1 MPVERE
7 IFGHLPDGTAIER
20 VTLRQDAGLSARIIS
35 YGAALQALL
44 VPDRAGAVDDVV
56 LGFDELAPY
65 TVPGCYF
72 GMTVG
77 RYANRIAGGGF
88 VIDGTNVSLACNNGP
103 NALHGGVH
111 GVSRKA
117 WTIVSGADGPVPA
130 LTLAC
135 RSPDGEE
142 GYPGTL
148 ETRLTYSLPAPGE
161 LMLDITATSDRATV
175 VNLTNHSFFNLDGTS
190 AGDILQHRL
199 QIAADRFLAVDE
211 TAIPLQEPPRDV
223 TGTPFDFREPH
234 LIGARIRHPDEQLRR
249 GRGYDH
255 NFCLVPA
262 DGLPEDGFPAPG
274 LRLAARVEAPRSGRI
289 MELHTD
295 QPGLQLYSGN
305 FLDGSVAGKG
315 GRLYRQAD
323 ALCLEPQIW
332 PDAPNRRD
340 FPSARLTPGAVYR
353 HRTLYR
359 FTAGNAPHTSISH

>member
-20 VTLRQDAGLSARIIS
+20 VTLRRDGGLTARIIS

-44 VPDRAGAVDDVV
+44 VADSAGAIDDVV
-56 LGFDELAPY
+56 LGFDALEPY
-65 TVPGCYF
+65 TRPGCYF

-77 RYANRIAGGGF
+77 RYANRIAGGRF
-88 VIDGTNVSLACNNGP
+88 VIDGAQVSLARNNGP
-103 NALHGGVH
+103 NALHGGID
-111 GVSRKA
+111 GFSRKA
-117 WTIVSGADGPVPA
+117 WRIVSAEDGPVPT

-142 GYPGTL
+142 GYPGTV
-148 ETRLTYSLPAPGE
+148 ETRLRYSLPAPGE
-161 LMLDITATSDRATV
+161 LLLDITATSDRATV
-175 VNLTNHSFFNLDGTS
+175 VNLTNHSFFNLDGTT

-199 QIAADRFLAVDE
+199 QIAADHFLAVDE
-211 TAIPLQEPPRDV
+211 TAIPLQEPPRSV
-223 TGTPFDFREPH
+223 TGTPFDFREAHP
-234 LIGARIRHPDEQLRR
+234 IGARIRHPDEQLRR

-262 DGLPEDGFPAPG
+262 GGLPADGLPTDGLPVDG

-289 MELHTD
+289 MELHTN

-305 FLDGSVAGKG
+305 FLDGSVAGKH
-315 GRLYRQAD
+315 GRLHRQAD
-323 ALCLEPQIW
+323 AFCLEPQIW
-332 PDAPNRRD
+332 PDAPNRPD
-340 FPSARLTPGAVYR
+340 FPSARLTPGMIYR

-359 FTAGNAPHTSISH
+359 FTA

>member
-103 NALHGGVH
+103 NALHGGLD
-111 GVSRKA
+111 GFSRKA
-117 WTIVSGADGPVPA
+117 WTIVSVEEGPVPS

-359 FTAGNAPHTSISH
+359 FTAESGFSPSIPY